1 MCELDFSWP
10 SWRANNENNYDD
22 ADLPVTPT
30 QSPSYEIVEIE
41 DGDESMEE
49 VVIEELE
56 PPKPMKMIQRMF
68 WRGDI
73 GLKDLLA
80 CIGRTRDED
89 LHTALMPGIDIPV
102 EELDLSSHRD
112 RSRRFSTLDAKGTR
126 LKEFDPQSIA
136 NMVFGMGLLGLQYE
150 DRLLEEVGKQVPQR
164 LIEFQLEEVISMF
177 YSLGKL
183 RYSPAEGKLL
193 AAMGDYVIDRIDTLG
208 PTRLLK
214 VVEAANQVDFP
225 KSRLMNVLMNQI
237 AREING
243 FTVHQIVVLVRSCA
257 QAEVKHAK
265 GTTAITEEVMSR
277 LSELNTDARLSQIM
291 DNLKIMQDLVRKK
304 KKKEEVELTQ

>member
-1 MCELDFSWP
+1 MHL
-10 SWRANNENNYDD
+10 ANNENNYDD

-41 DGDESMEE
+41 DGDESMDE

-56 PPKPMKMIQRMF
+56 PPKPMKM
-68 WRGDI
+68 
-73 GLKDLLA
+73 LLTPA
-80 CIGRTRDED
+80 RV
-89 LHTALMPGIDIPV
+89 HTAID
-102 EELDLSSHRD
+102 
-112 RSRRFSTLDAKGTR
+112 LDAFLRLTR